1 VREAAVTEPDGRG
14 RERRLVAHVAASGV
28 SIEDLQRS
36 LRERLPEYMVPSAFV
51 FLPALPRTATGKLD
65 RKALVAPEDEAGSYL
80 APRTPVEEVLAGI
93 WNDLLG
99 VERVGTGDDFFALGG
114 HSLTATR
121 VVSRIREAF
130 GFEIPLRALFE
141 APTVLG
147 LARLVEAA
155 MRGGDDLEVPPIR
168 PVPRDRPLPLSFAQ
182 QRLWFLDRLEPG
194 SATYNV
200 PEAVRLEGP
209 LDVAVLQRSLDE
221 LVRRHE
227 PLRTTF
233 GTTPAGEP
241 VQRIAAAA
249 SVPLPVVD
257 LSAPSVPEPVR
268 EARRLARDEARRPF
282 DLEHGPLL
290 RVLLIRLGPEDH
302 AVFLTMHH
310 IVSDGWSM
318 GVLVPEI
325 G

>member
-155 MRGGDDLEVPPIR
+155 
-168 PVPRDRPLPLSFAQ
+168 
-182 QRLWFLDRLEPG
+182 
-194 SATYNV
+194 
-200 PEAVRLEGP
+200 VRLEGP
-209 LDVAVLQRSLDE
+209 LAVAVLQRSLDE
-221 LVRRHE
+221 LVRPHE

-249 SVPLPVVD
+249 SVP
-257 LSAPSVPEPVR
+257 
-268 EARRLARDEARRPF
+268 
-282 DLEHGPLL
+282 
-290 RVLLIRLGPEDH
+290 
-302 AVFLTMHH
+302 
-310 IVSDGWSM
+310 
-318 GVLVPEI
+318 
-325 G
+325 